1 MLVISNDTYDIL
13 YYNDA
18 TQDFFPHIGLNCKC
32 YSTLYD
38 EASPCSI
45 CPLRRLTEGKSI
57 SITRVVPSRKVSMD
71 IHMTPITWNMNRS
84 AFLVYVTMHEQ
95 SITEQL
101 MAQMKPDILTE
112 E

>member
-1 MLVISNDTYDIL
+1 
-13 YYNDA
+13 
-18 TQDFFPHIGLNCKC
+18 
-32 YSTLYD
+32 
-38 EASPCSI
+38 
-45 CPLRRLTEGKSI
+45 
-57 SITRVVPSRKVSMD
+57 MD